1 MTFSITSTTSG
12 CTLSINGELD
22 ALTVSDLR
30 REIDRLVQ
38 GRYRQIVVDLAGLRM
53 IDSSGV
59 AALVSLYKRIRAR
72 RGKVSIRSAREQPL
86 AVLKLL
92 KLDEVLLERAE
103 AADDAQE
110 SAFPRSVPA

>member
-1 MTFSITSTTSG
+1 MTFSTTCSSSG

-22 ALTVSDLR
+22 ALTVADLR

-38 GRYRQIVVDLAGLRM
+38 GRHRLIVVDLAGLRM

-72 RGKVSIRSAREQPL
+72 EGKVSIRAAGEQPL

-92 KLDEVLLERAE
+92 KLDEVLLERPE
-103 AADDAQE
+103 AGPVE
-110 SAFPRSVPA
+110 EPAFPRSVPA